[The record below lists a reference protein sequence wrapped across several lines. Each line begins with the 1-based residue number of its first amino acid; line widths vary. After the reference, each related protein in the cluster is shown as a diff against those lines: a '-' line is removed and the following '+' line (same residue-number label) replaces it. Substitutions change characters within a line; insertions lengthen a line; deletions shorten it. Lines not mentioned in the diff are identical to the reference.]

1 MEQLIDESSTV
12 SNALTLLDVVADK
25 GPINATQLSR
35 TMLLDRTAVR
45 RLLTTLH
52 SRGFIMRIETG
63 YVLGPSLIRLS
74 DRVAP
79 ALRDIALPTMS
90 SLAGEVGET
99 VLCHFRQRD
108 DAIILAQV
116 VGVQHPVRVE
126 EELGRQYPLHLGAG
140 GLAILA
146 AMVPAEASKAL
157 ESVPEREAVEE
168 ELAEVRKRGYVVS
181 HGRRRVGVNGIAAAV
196 LNSTGQPICSLSIVV
211 PDQRADIV
219 PDLVPSLLAAVA
231 SLADFLDGDDEKVK
245 PASLES

>member
-1 MEQLIDESSTV
+1 LELLIDESSTV
-12 SNALTLLDVVADK
+12 SNALTLLDVVAEK

-52 SRGFIMRIETG
+52 SRGFIMRIETD

-74 DRVAP
+74 DRFAP
-79 ALRDIALPTMS
+79 AFRDIALPTMS
-90 SLAGEVGET
+90 ALAAEVGET

-108 DAIILAQV
+108 DAIVLAQV

-146 AMVPAEASKAL
+146 AMVPAEASKVL
-157 ESVPEREAVEE
+157 KSVPEGEVVEE
-168 ELAEVRKRGYVVS
+168 ELIEARKRGYVVS
-181 HGRRRVGVNGIAAAV
+181 RGKRRAGVSGIAAAV
-196 LNSTGQPICSLSIVV
+196 LNNTGQPICSLSIVV
-211 PDQRADIV
+211 PDQRADVV
-219 PDLVPSLLAAVA
+219 PGLVPSLLAAAA
-231 SLADFLDGDDEKVK
+231 SLADFLDGADEMVK
-245 PASLES
+245 PPPRES